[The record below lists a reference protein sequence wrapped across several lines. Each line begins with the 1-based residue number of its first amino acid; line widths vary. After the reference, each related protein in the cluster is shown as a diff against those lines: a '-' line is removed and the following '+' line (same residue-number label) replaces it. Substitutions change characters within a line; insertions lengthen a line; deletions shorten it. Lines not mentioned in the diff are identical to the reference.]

1 MDAGDLLDG
10 VGIVAVVALEDADA
24 AVPLARALAASGV
37 SCVEVTLRTGCA
49 VDAIGRIARE
59 VPEVLVGAGSIR
71 RPEQLLEVRDAGA
84 RFAVSPGSSDRLLA
98 AARRLKMPFVPGAV
112 TPTEMIGLLERGYF
126 LQKFFPAEASGG
138 ARALRSLAAPLP
150 EVRFFP
156 TGGITQDLACEYLQM
171 GSVACIGGSW
181 FVPADS
187 LRAGDFSAI
196 GRLAVAAVELTTLS

>member
-1 MDAGDLLDG
+1 MDACDLLDG

-24 AVPLARALAASGV
+24 AVPLARVLVGSGV

-84 RFAVSPGSSDRLLA
+84 RFAVSPGSSDGLLA
-98 AARRLKMPFVPGAV
+98 ASRRLKMPFVPGAV
-112 TPTEMIGLLERGYF
+112 TATEMIGLLEHGYF

-156 TGGITQDLACEYLQM
+156 TGGITQELAPGYLQM

-196 GRLAVAAVELTTLS
+196 GRLAESAAELTTLS